1 MKAVTAPKQSL
12 SSDIGSVLKLIEDFG
27 RLLEKETAA
36 LKTVD
41 FKAVDALQEQKR
53 DYAQRYH
60 TLVTGLSE
68 RKAEIALL
76 DLKTR
81 ERLIVARTAFTEIL
95 NDNLRTLEAAK
106 DGTKRLVGRI
116 LDAARRAVIDDKQT
130 NYSSKGQTQAY
141 KTSTLSLSVDQKL

>member
-1 MKAVTAPKQSL
+1 MKAVASKQPL

-27 RLLEKETAA
+27 SLLQKETAA
-36 LKTVD
+36 LKKVD
-41 FKAVDALQEQKR
+41 FKTVDALQEQKR
-53 DYAQRYH
+53 DYAQRYS

-68 RKAEIALL
+68 RKAEIAQL

-81 ERLIVARTAFTEIL
+81 ERLILARTAFTEIL

-130 NYSSKGQTQAY
+130 NYSAKGQTQAY